1 MSWARKCNLWG
12 QKTLHEWKDSCMG
25 LYSKGQILS
34 WCITSTSP
42 ADFLPKAGIIPSC
55 SALQPK
61 PTDPRFQVKKSSN
74 YSILLFPPCFQTQDF
89 TQSITWHRKCGL
101 IWATLFSEPAKCFEL
116 NNQCCPSQ
124 LFPFQLINLNWPLSQ
139 QSFWLIFSL
148 TTLSCRPVQHLRNV
162 W

>member
-1 MSWARKCNLWG
+1 MKVHA
-12 QKTLHEWKDSCMG
+12 WKIPACSCIVRVKSLAG
-25 LYSKGQILS
+25 AQCL
-34 WCITSTSP
+34 TSTSP
-42 ADFLPKAGIIPSC
+42 ADFLPKASIILCLAPYH
-55 SALQPK
+55 K
-61 PTDPRFQVKKSSN
+61 PPEPLFRVSKCSN
-74 YSILLFPPCFQTQDF
+74 YSILQFSPSFQTQDF
-89 TQSITWHRKCGL
+89 TQSISWHRKRGL
-101 IWATLFSEPAKCFEL
+101 IWATLLSEPANCFEL

>member
-1 MSWARKCNLWG
+1 MKWFLRVTAKWRSNL
-12 QKTLHEWKDSCMG
+12 QLVHTD
-25 LYSKGQILS
+25 
-34 WCITSTSP
+34 P
-42 ADFLPKAGIIPSC
+42 FLPLVKISFPIPI
-55 SALQPK
+55 LYHYIQRPIPK
-61 PTDPRFQVKKSSN
+61 PSEPWFKVSKRSN
-74 YSILLFPPCFQTQDF
+74 YSIPTVFPHLFRLKILHTASAD
-89 TQSITWHRKCGL
+89 TRKHCL
-101 IWATLFSEPAKCFEL
+101 IWATSFSSPANCFEL

>member
-1 MSWARKCNLWG
+1 MKNRLWMKG
-12 QKTLHEWKDSCMG
+12 FLHVSVEWGPNPQLAHGASLLPLLQISFPRLVLQHPIQHPIPNPLTHDSEC
-25 LYSKGQILS
+25 
-34 WCITSTSP
+34 
-42 ADFLPKAGIIPSC
+42 
-55 SALQPK
+55 
-61 PTDPRFQVKKSSN
+61 SN
-74 YSILLFPPCFQTQDF
+74 YSIPLFSPPFQTQDF
-89 TQSITWHRKCGL
+89 TQSISWHRKRGL
-101 IWATLFSEPAKCFEL
+101 IWTTLFSEPANCSEI